1 MQTTDA
7 YPRKPKKLST
17 RLNIIVLLIFS
28 SIIIGSILYHLV
40 SQQVIKDTNRIIK
53 KSYRSNKLSQIS
65 TDIAILGITAG
76 MVIADKNPLT
86 FDAIV
91 RDSKRLI
98 NEIDE
103 YAKIE
108 QSEAGLHPKKQ
119 EEITSLLEAGNEL
132 KELLSFIEKSY
143 PAGNV
148 RAEEY
153 QKNILSRIIKIDKD
167 LLKIK
172 AVHDEYMMESQNYLT
187 KRMGNL
193 SHLYLVLIFFGS
205 ICVVL
210 SRYLLKRFVDDPIS
224 KLSAATNMIA
234 DGKFDE
240 RVKITS
246 GDEIGL
252 LGHSFNAMAQSI
264 QEREARLTSCC
275 NKVERLVEE
284 RTKDLES
291 ALHRLESTQTELI
304 EAEKRITVGQ
314 IAAGV
319 THTIRNPLNSISIN
333 LQIINKCLASGRLD
347 VEEIKKY
354 THIVLGEVNR
364 INHLAEEFVK
374 SSRMPAPHI
383 IKGNIV
389 ELLDNV
395 INLVKEEA
403 KEKGV
408 SVILEPDG
416 NIPDI
421 CFDTGQMKDVFLNI
435 ITNSMQS
442 IKNGNGWVKT
452 SVSIE
457 GSNLVVS
464 ISDNGCGILKECA
477 AKVFTPFF
485 TTKPDGIGL
494 GLANSRQIVLAHG
507 GNIRCNSEIGK
518 GTTFYISLPADIMED
533 NVCACGTECG

>member
-1 MQTTDA
+1 MRQT
-7 YPRKPKKLST
+7 KKLGRKLS
-17 RLNIIVLLIFS
+17 IVVFLIFS
-28 SIIIGSILYHLV
+28 SIIIGGILYHFV
-40 SQQVIKDTNRIIK
+40 SKQVIKDTNRIIK

-65 TDIAILGITAG
+65 IDIALLGITAS

-108 QSEAGLHPKKQ
+108 QTEEHLHPKKQ
-119 EEITSLLEAGNEL
+119 EEIRSLLKAGNDL
-132 KELLSFIEKSY
+132 KELLSYIENLY
-143 PAGNV
+143 PAGKV
-148 RAEEY
+148 ETEVY
-153 QKNILSRIIKIDKD
+153 QKNILSRIIGIDKD
-167 LLKIK
+167 LLIIK
-172 AVHDEYMMESQNYLT
+172 KVHDEYMMESQNHLT

-193 SHLYLVLIFFGS
+193 SHIYLVLMFFSG
-205 ICVVL
+205 ICVIL

-224 KLSAATNMIA
+224 RLSIATNMIA
-234 DGKFDE
+234 EGMFDE
-240 RVKITS
+240 RVRVTS
-246 GDEIGL
+246 DDEIGML
-252 LGHSFNAMAQSI
+252 AHSFNKMAESI
-264 QEREARLTSCC
+264 QERELKLTSCY
-275 NKVERLVEE
+275 NEVERLVEE

-304 EAEKRITVGQ
+304 EAEKRLAIGQ

-333 LQIINKCLASGRLD
+333 LQIINKCLETDSLNI
-347 VEEIKKY
+347 EEIKGY
-354 THIVLGEVNR
+354 VSIVLGEVKR

-374 SSRMPAPHI
+374 SPRIPPPHI

-395 INLVKEEA
+395 INLVKEET

-416 NIPDI
+416 NIPNI

-435 ITNSMQS
+435 ITNSIQS
-442 IKNGNGWVKT
+442 IKNGSGWVKT

-457 GSNLVVS
+457 GRNAA
-464 ISDNGCGILKECA
+464 IRITDNGCGISKEYM

-485 TTKPDGIGL
+485 TTKSYGIGL

-507 GNIRCNSEIGK
+507 GNITYQSEKDK
-518 GTTFYISLPADIMED
+518 GATFSVILPCEHRYDK
-533 NVCACGTECG
+533 